1 MWGNG
6 SLSEAEECRRLAQ
19 QCLIAAR
26 NTKKKDL
33 RAALLQRA
41 QVWLELAQWQEEQER
56 ALSSAPPPSPTI
68 QQPQPVQQQ
77 QQQVQP
83 KKDKNSKKDR

>member
-56 ALSSAPPPSPTI
+56 ALSSAPLPSPTI

-77 QQQVQP
+77 QQQQVRP
-83 KKDKNSKKDR
+83 KTDKKSK